1 MLWKIITTE
10 LSSGFGHAK
19 KHFVENMSSGSR
31 DAASIVK
38 DFEPGLR
45 QSYHE
50 HLAKFF
56 FKQPLTSQV
65 IEELPWQLMLASDLQ
80 ALLDFL
86 TDCG

>member
-1 MLWKIITTE
+1 MISVYL
-10 LSSGFGHAK
+10 
-19 KHFVENMSSGSR
+19 ENMSSGSR
-31 DAASIVK
+31 DAVSIVK
-38 DFEPGLR
+38 DLEPGLR

-56 FKQPLTSQV
+56 SKQPLTSQM
-65 IEELPWQLMLASDLQ
+65 IEELPWQLMLSGDIQ